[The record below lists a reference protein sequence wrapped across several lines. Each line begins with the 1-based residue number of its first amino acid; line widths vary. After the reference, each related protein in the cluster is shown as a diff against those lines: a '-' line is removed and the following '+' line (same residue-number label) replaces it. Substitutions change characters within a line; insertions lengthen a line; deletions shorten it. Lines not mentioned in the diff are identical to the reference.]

1 VAAADVGWSPS
12 EIAVRPDIR
21 VRAGRR
27 YAIVV
32 TAPSAAPG
40 AYGMAYGD
48 GDPYARGAA
57 LYSADGG
64 ATWGAEPGRDLKF
77 ETSVED
83 R

>member
-1 VAAADVGWSPS
+1 
-12 EIAVRPDIR
+12 VRPDIR
-21 VRAGRR
+21 VRAGHR

-32 TAPSAAPG
+32 TAPDAGTG

-57 LYSADGG
+57 FYSADGG
-64 ATWGAEPGRDLKF
+64 AGWRAEPGRDLKF